1 MSKNYI
7 DLVTINGLDGRKY
20 VRTAP
25 SWSRLEEGD
34 EVMFQVD
41 GHPFEIK
48 GNVLFVETF
57 HIEGD
62 TVNLLKSFAK
72 DVDLRITKKITYT
85 EMDYSEYDEP
95 EVVEEQTEATEI
107 VEEGEVANG

>member
-1 MSKNYI
+1 MSKNYV
-7 DLVTINGLDGRKY
+7 DLVTIDGTDGKKY

-25 SWSRLEEGD
+25 SWSYLEEGD

-48 GNVLFVETF
+48 GHVMAVETVG
-57 HIEGD
+57 IGD
-62 TVNLLKSFAK
+62 KTIDLIKSFAK
-72 DVDLRITKKITYT
+72 DVDMRITKKITYR
-85 EMDYSEYDEP
+85 EFDYSEYDEP
-95 EVVEEQTEATEI
+95 EVVEELTEATEA

>member
-1 MSKNYI
+1 MSKMYV
-7 DLVTINGLDGRKY
+7 DLVTIKGMDGKKY

-25 SWSRLEEGD
+25 CWSRIEEGD

-48 GNVLFVETF
+48 GVALFVETF
-57 HIEGD
+57 GREGD
-62 TVNLLKSFAK
+62 AVNLLKSFAK
-72 DVDLRITKKITYT
+72 DVDLRVTKKITYT

-95 EVVEEQTEATEI
+95 EVVEELTETTEA
-107 VEEGEVANG
+107 VEEGEMANG

>member
-1 MSKNYI
+1 MSKMYV
-7 DLVTINGLDGRKY
+7 DLVTIKGMDGKKY

-25 SWSRLEEGD
+25 CWSRIEEGD

-48 GNVLFVETF
+48 GVALFVETF
-57 HIEGD
+57 DREGD
-62 TVNLLKSFAK
+62 AVNLLKSFAK
-72 DVDLRITKKITYT
+72 DVDLRVTKKITYT

-95 EVVEEQTEATEI
+95 EVVEELTEPIEA
-107 VEEGEVANG
+107 VEEGEMANG